1 MPLHPEAAA
10 FLEQIASQKAH
21 PIDSLPV
28 DVIRRAALLGSSPPV
43 DHPGL
48 EKIENRAIVRP
59 DGTALPLRIYVPPGA
74 APLGVCLYFHGGGWV
89 LNNLDTHDELVRNL
103 TIASGCVFV
112 SVDYRLAPEHRYPAA
127 IEDAYMSLCWVSD
140 HAAEIGVDASRIA
153 VAGDSAG
160 GNLAAVVCLMSR
172 DRGGPRIAFQALA
185 YPVTDCNFERASYR
199 KNAEGYFLTRR
210 EMIWFWSQYVLS
222 SEQMSEPYASPLL
235 ASLENLPPAVVLI
248 AEFDPLYDEGND
260 YAHALR
266 NAGVEVT
273 LLRYEG
279 MIHAF
284 ARRVQQ
290 FEMARKAIQDIGQ
303 RIRAV
308 IGGPANP
315 S

>member
-1 MPLHPEAAA
+1 
-10 FLEQIASQKAH
+10 
-21 PIDSLPV
+21 
-28 DVIRRAALLGSSPPV
+28 
-43 DHPGL
+43 
-48 EKIENRAIVRP
+48 
-59 DGTALPLRIYVPPGA
+59 
-74 APLGVCLYFHGGGWV
+74 
-89 LNNLDTHDELVRNL
+89 
-103 TIASGCVFV
+103 
-112 SVDYRLAPEHRYPAA
+112 
-127 IEDAYMSLCWVSD
+127 
-140 HAAEIGVDASRIA
+140 
-153 VAGDSAG
+153 
-160 GNLAAVVCLMSR
+160 
-172 DRGGPRIAFQALA
+172 
-185 YPVTDCNFERASYR
+185 
-199 KNAEGYFLTRR
+199 
-210 EMIWFWSQYVLS
+210 MIWFWSQYVLS